1 MEEEDAGENC
11 KVLGD
16 RVLKNKK
23 QKTTKLKNKR
33 LKYFQVEEFHRVEG
47 SPYRT
52 LMNHILGLYPF
63 SCVITCPN
71 Q

>member
-1 MEEEDAGENC
+1 MRG
-11 KVLGD
+11 KLQGSGRQGV
-16 RVLKNKK
+16 KK

-33 LKYFQVEEFHRVEG
+33 LKYFQVEEFHKVEG